1 MPLGIFI
8 VDWDQL
14 KGPIVKAKYPD
25 FDFKSSLSD
34 LSMQTFM
41 IHSGKVP
48 PETDISF
55 QLEGTN
61 IASHF
66 FQFKEKDV
74 LRRVMILLIL
84 NPEETSKEFF
94 PFLRKVEKNIRG
106 ELNNP
111 YLADIV
117 KTTYDEMIS
126 ARKFVYSKEK
136 IKEKIS
142 NKAKI
147 LLDKGELAA
156 AQKLLAKAGAIPG
169 KLSSTLMTAE
179 KLLKGK
185 SHVLAAENYQK
196 AADLLEEIGD
206 TDLSI
211 QFKNKAA
218 DLKTIPR
225 LESDLRNYVDRVD
238 KSIRKKDLNQ
248 AVENSKKCIEITEKL
263 QKFSTIAEQYIIRKT
278 EYTEKMDALQKF
290 IDAEEKARKA
300 IMELIAK
307 EKLKKPE
314 PKKIVK
320 PIEKKE
326 PEKKEEFPEDV
337 ELEVVKDDEDK
348 SNFSLP

>member
-1 MPLGIFI
+1 
-8 VDWDQL
+8 
-14 KGPIVKAKYPD
+14 
-25 FDFKSSLSD
+25 
-34 LSMQTFM
+34 
-41 IHSGKVP
+41 
-48 PETDISF
+48 
-55 QLEGTN
+55 
-61 IASHF
+61 
-66 FQFKEKDV
+66 
-74 LRRVMILLIL
+74 MILLIL

-94 PFLRKVEKNIRG
+94 PFLRKVEKDIRG

-111 YLADIV
+111 FFADIV
-117 KTTYDEMIS
+117 KNAYDDMIS
-126 ARKFVYSKEK
+126 ARKFVYSEEK

-179 KLLKGK
+179 KLLKEK
-185 SHVLAAENYQK
+185 NHVLAAENYQK
-196 AADLLEEIGD
+196 AAELLEEIGD
-206 TDLSI
+206 TDLSN

-225 LESDLRNYVDRVD
+225 LESDLRNNVDRVE
-238 KSIRKKDLNQ
+238 KSVRKMEFKQ
-248 AVENSKKCIEITEKL
+248 AIENSKKCIEITGKL
-263 QKFSTIAEQYIIRKT
+263 QKFSTIAEQYTIRKT
-278 EYTEKMDALQKF
+278 EYTEKMDALQKY
-290 IDAEEKARKA
+290 IDAEEKAKRA

-314 PKKIVK
+314 PKKITK

-326 PEKKEEFPEDV
+326 PEKKEEFPDDV